1 MTTSAYVTM
10 RTNTNCTDASKVI
23 RNSTSYSEMYEPKM
37 GERQALIDNFTPYL
51 TDGLEIADLLKYR
64 WNWIFQIGGRLKMYV
79 VYS

>member
-1 MTTSAYVTM
+1 M

-64 WNWIFQIGGRLKMYV
+64 
-79 VYS
+79 